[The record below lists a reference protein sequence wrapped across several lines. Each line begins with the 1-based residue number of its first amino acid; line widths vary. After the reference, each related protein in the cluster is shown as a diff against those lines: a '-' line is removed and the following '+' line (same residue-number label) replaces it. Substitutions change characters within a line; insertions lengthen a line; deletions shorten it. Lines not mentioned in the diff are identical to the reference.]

1 MHSPKHVR
9 ACIWLLIGT
18 GVWGLS
24 FPVIKATGLVQQK
37 IIPGMESEFFAAM
50 LSFVRFGA
58 AAVVVAL
65 FSFRTWGRMTRL
77 EWEQGVGLG
86 VFGGL
91 GILFQMDGLTYTS
104 ASTSAF
110 LTQLTCILI
119 PLWVALYRRALP
131 RAAVIV
137 SCAMV
142 MAGVAVLSRFD
153 LSEFKMGRGE
163 LETLLAAVFF
173 TGQILWLERRR
184 YANNSV
190 SHFTVIMFAI
200 IALLSLPVAMATK
213 PAGHGLF
220 DGYYSMQVLA
230 LVGVVAIGC
239 TLVAYT
245 LMNVWQPHVTATE
258 AGLIYCVEP
267 LYASVFALYLPG
279 WISQFAGI
287 NYANERVT
295 QNLIIGGG
303 LITVANVLIQI
314 DAARQRRRLE
324 QAAVVVRDMD
334 RI

>member
-24 FPVIKATGLVQQK
+24 FPVIKATDLVQQK
-37 IIPGMESEFFAAM
+37 LVPGMESEFFAAM
-50 LSFVRFGA
+50 LSMVRFGA
-58 AAVVVAL
+58 AAIVVAL
-65 FSFRTWGRMTRL
+65 FSFRTWGRMTKL

-110 LTQLTCILI
+110 LTQFTCILI
-119 PLWVALYRRALP
+119 PLWVAIHRRALP
-131 RAAVIV
+131 RVAVIV

-142 MAGVAVLSRFD
+142 LAGVAILSRFD
-153 LSEFKMGRGE
+153 LRDFRMGRGE
-163 LETLLAAVFF
+163 FETLLSAVFF

-184 YANNSV
+184 YANNNV
-190 SHFTVIMFAI
+190 THFTVIMFAI
-200 IALLSLPVAMATK
+200 ISLLSLPVALATK

-220 DGYYSMQVLA
+220 DGYLSMQVLA
-230 LVGVVAIGC
+230 LVAVVAVGC

-279 WISQFAGI
+279 WISKFAGI
-287 NYANERVT
+287 NYPNEQVT
-295 QNLIIGGG
+295 QHLIIGGG

-314 DAARQRRRLE
+314 DASRQRRKLE
-324 QAAVVVRDMD
+324 QSTVTARPLNS
-334 RI
+334 